1 MNGFDKRFGFS
12 KNFGNKYET
21 VEEVG
26 RGHFAY
32 TCSAKLKKD
41 GSRDNKLRLNMWV
54 DPYLLLMKFCCQ
66 MITAIAIEDGVVH
79 RDLKPEAVDFGL
91 SDFVKPGE
99 RLNDIDGCVY
109 CVAPEVLHRA
119 YSTEADVWSIDVI
132 AYSLS
137 IREKEL
143 MTAYMHSLSLRKAAF
158 MALSKT
164 STVDEL
170 HYMKE
175 QFALLEL
182 KKNGTISLK
191 NIKVTSVRNATDAM
205 KDSHVPDVLAWVGAL
220 TISYWCEDLLNQYI
234 LSQICLSMEVQCAI
248 IQKDGF

>member
-1 MNGFDKRFGFS
+1 M
-12 KNFGNKYET
+12 

-32 TCSAKLKKD
+32 TCSTKLKKNV
-41 GSRDNKLRLNMWV
+41 SRGQQVAVNMWV
-54 DPYLLLMKFCCQ
+54 DPYLLLMNFFYQ
-66 MITAIAIEDGVVH
+66 MTTAIAINDGVVH

-109 CVAPEVLHRA
+109 YIAPEVLHRA
-119 YSTEADVWSIDVI
+119 YSTEVDVWSIDVMT
-132 AYSLS
+132 YSLS
-137 IREKEL
+137 ISEKEL
-143 MTAYMHSLSLRKAAF
+143 MTAYMHSLSLQKAAF

-175 QFALLEL
+175 QFSFFEL
-182 KKNGTISLK
+182 NKNGTISLE
-191 NIKVTSVRNATDAM
+191 NIKAASVRNEIDAM
-205 KDSHVPDVLAWVGAL
+205 KDSHVPHVLACVGAL
-220 TISYWCEDLLNQYI
+220 TIYY
-234 LSQICLSMEVQCAI
+234 
-248 IQKDGF
+248 